1 MHRRGVSC
9 VSNRKAEVD
18 VTLTVKFKRIG
29 SETTKEE
36 MRLIRAHLGTLL
48 QQVIRATETEEE

>member
-1 MHRRGVSC
+1 

-18 VTLTVKFKRIG
+18 VTFTVKFKRIG
-29 SETTKEE
+29 SETTQEE
-36 MRLIRAHLGTLL
+36 LRLIRAHLGTLL